1 MSRWRLS
8 TVEFTV
14 LWRRMELGDT
24 PLLLDVPEH
33 SRTLDERDRQDAQA
47 WEELRARRL
56 VDSRGPRT
64 ELADTLSA
72 LARPTVEADLR
83 MITGPGRQV
92 RVLACAANL
101 VGVVARS
108 GTDTVELQPIRPADL
123 AQGLLVHVP
132 EHQPAAGEAVSIPAG
147 LVQGDGLRADT
158 DLGRLERA
166 GLRADAARQVRRM
179 LTGSVVRRFKIGAA
193 ARDRL
198 SRRHRVPDVV
208 SVLDT
213 EHGRL
218 QISRQPRS
226 GGNELLIAPLDRQR
240 LSDEVAGLIRVAT
253 HTA

>member
-1 MSRWRLS
+1 MTRWRLS
-8 TVEFTV
+8 TVEFTA
-14 LWRRMELGDT
+14 LWRRMELGAT

-56 VDSRGPRT
+56 VDSRGPRL

-72 LARPTVEADLR
+72 LARPAVEADLR
-83 MITGPGRQV
+83 MITGPGQQV

-108 GTDTVELQPIRPADL
+108 GTDTIELQPIRPAGL
-123 AQGLLVHVP
+123 AQALLGHVP
-132 EHQPAAGEAVSIPAG
+132 EHHPAAGEAVSIPDG

-158 DLGRLERA
+158 DLARLERA
-166 GLRADAARQVRRM
+166 GLRADAARQVRWL

-193 ARDRL
+193 ARDR
-198 SRRHRVPDVV
+198 SGRRHRAPDVV

-213 EHGRL
+213 ERGRV
-218 QISRQPRS
+218 QIRRQPRS
-226 GGNELLIAPLDRQR
+226 GGNHLLIAPLDRQR
-240 LSDEVAGLIRVAT
+240 LTEEVAGLLKVAV